1 MTVPLETSSPTG
13 QHVAAQVDVPSP
25 PQKDELKTEQVFEAQ
40 PPEKQTRSTPPKVF
54 ILDTQ
59 LNVMERLVALIE
71 WIQSQDPFLGSEL
84 SQCVRVISF
93 EPSGMTIAVPERQWS
108 GMIDSAGALLRTTL
122 NESFGTDYALTIH
135 SCESMTAT
143 CGNCF

>member
-1 MTVPLETSSPTG
+1 
-13 QHVAAQVDVPSP
+13 
-25 PQKDELKTEQVFEAQ
+25 
-40 PPEKQTRSTPPKVF
+40 
-54 ILDTQ
+54 
-59 LNVMERLVALIE
+59 MERLVALIE
-71 WIQSQDPFLGSEL
+71 WIQSLYPFLGSEL

-135 SCESMTAT
+135 SCERDDDRLRAKLFLIERSDWSRKHVQPVRNVQYKTQSLSRRK
-143 CGNCF
+143 NS